1 MASVSL
7 RQKYKWLIRRLF
19 PTGWVWKFSKDSTLL
34 KLTDSLAEEPARVEE
49 RALVLLEELDP
60 STSFEL
66 LDSWER
72 FLGLPDECDPD
83 DLEISIFERRV
94 RLLQKLTTGGG
105 QSKAFFK
112 LIAKQLGYDADVIDV
127 VNFKDFR
134 AGIARAGDPLTNST
148 NVDGTT
154 NDSGWAYTFQVK
166 APAEL
171 VRRFRAGQ
179 STAGERLNYV
189 ENRRLECVIR
199 KFAPAHVTVI
209 FSFGE

>member
-7 RQKYKWLIRRLF
+7 RNKYKWLVRRLF
-19 PTGWVWKFSKDSTLL
+19 PTGWAWKFAKGSTLL
-34 KLTDSLAEEPARVEE
+34 KFTDSLAEEPARIEE
-49 RALVLLEELDP
+49 RAFDLLEELDP
-60 STSFEL
+60 AKTYEM
-66 LDSWER
+66 LDNWER
-72 FLGLPDECDPD
+72 MLGLPDECDPD
-83 DLEISIFERRV
+83 DLDLSVFERRV
-94 RLLQKLTTGGG
+94 RILQKLTTGGG

-112 LIAKQLGYDADVIDV
+112 LIAEQLGYDADIIDV

-148 NVDGTT
+148 EADGSTG
-154 NDSGWAYTFQVK
+154 DAGWAHTFQVK

-171 VRRFRAGQ
+171 VRKFRAGQ
-179 STAGERLNYV
+179 STAGERLVYV

-199 KFAPAHVTVI
+199 KYAPAHVTVI